1 MFSPCIHQSPF
12 LNEQALLGKPPMASS
27 SEGIAPEAGCDWIN
41 EKSAELQ
48 LPGFPDFPTDME
60 FTLPPIPR
68 LMPRMQ
74 FLESRKEGALVAH
87 HEPGHVTPKAE
98 AGGEEQTLAH
108 HEPGHVTPKTEA
120 REPTVVGA
128 FSELPSMAIGALVG
142 FGGTGSIIFLG
153 TAAARRFQQAPRG
166 RIEVV
171 KAQSTAGLASV

>member
-1 MFSPCIHQSPF
+1 
-12 LNEQALLGKPPMASS
+12 MASS

-74 FLESRKEGALVAH
+74 FLESRREGPLVAH
-87 HEPGHVTPKAE
+87 HESGHVTPKAE

-108 HEPGHVTPKTEA
+108 HEPGHVTPKAGVETELVAHHEPGTPKAEA

-128 FSELPSMAIGALVG
+128 SSELPSMAIGALVG
-142 FGGTGSIIFLG
+142 FGGTGSILFLG
-153 TAAARRFQQAPRG
+153 TAAARRFQQEPRG